1 MKAAY
6 SRTELKPRILHFGL
20 GAFFRAHLAD
30 YTDTANRL
38 SSEKWGIR
46 AVKTRPGGDV
56 LTNAIQAN
64 GGVYTLVETSST
76 GAQVKVISSLYDT
89 LFYCDN
95 PAAIF
100 ETFCDPDFAI
110 VTTTITEKGYCFDFG
125 KNQLDESNGD
135 IIYDCAHPEQPRS
148 VPGIIVRG
156 LSLRKQTGLGGIT
169 LLSCDNMTNNGH
181 TFKKAICDLARLQD
195 GNLADWIERKVS
207 FPSAMVDRIVPA
219 MTSINFQEAGLIT
232 GYADKAAIVCE
243 QFKQWVVEDDFRNG
257 RPDWDKAGAI
267 FTTRV
272 EPFEEMKLRLLN
284 GSHSSLAY
292 CGYLCGYET
301 VDEAIN
307 NDKLHKLIIRYWNS
321 EAIPTLEQPPGI
333 SLTEYCAKLIE
344 RYRNPA
350 LKHRLWQ
357 IAMDGSQKLP
367 YRLLNGLRINI
378 AAGRDFSVTGL
389 VLAAWLRYVSA
400 VDDNGM
406 IIDVRDPLAL
416 EFRAAYDSEG
426 SAANYVRKVFEQK
439 RIFGEDLSENE
450 QLIKIVNGYYE
461 QMKKY
466 GTKAVLEMFLK

>member
-1 MKAAY
+1 M
-6 SRTELKPRILHFGL
+6 
-20 GAFFRAHLAD
+20 
-30 YTDTANRL
+30 
-38 SSEKWGIR
+38 
-46 AVKTRPGGDV
+46 
-56 LTNAIQAN
+56 
-64 GGVYTLVETSST
+64 
-76 GAQVKVISSLYDT
+76 
-89 LFYCDN
+89 
-95 PAAIF
+95 
-100 ETFCDPDFAI
+100 
-110 VTTTITEKGYCFDFG
+110 
-125 KNQLDESNGD
+125 
-135 IIYDCAHPEQPRS
+135 
-148 VPGIIVRG
+148 
-156 LSLRKQTGLGGIT
+156 
-169 LLSCDNMTNNGH
+169 
-181 TFKKAICDLARLQD
+181 
-195 GNLADWIERKVS
+195 
-207 FPSAMVDRIVPA
+207 
-219 MTSINFQEAGLIT
+219 
-232 GYADKAAIVCE
+232 
-243 QFKQWVVEDDFRNG
+243 
-257 RPDWDKAGAI
+257 
-267 FTTRV
+267 
-272 EPFEEMKLRLLN
+272 
-284 GSHSSLAY
+284 AY